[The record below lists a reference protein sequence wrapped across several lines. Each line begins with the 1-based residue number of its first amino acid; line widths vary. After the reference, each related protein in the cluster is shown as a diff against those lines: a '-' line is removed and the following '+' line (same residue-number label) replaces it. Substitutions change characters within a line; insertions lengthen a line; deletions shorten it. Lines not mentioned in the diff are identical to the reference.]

1 MRLRC
6 FRFDRHRTLKCVGT
20 NGDLFHTRNNP
31 NVRKYCQSVGDA
43 MEEHRIWDVV
53 ARVYYNVKVALWALL
68 ITSVI
73 FLAFQLPRLSAISAA
88 IAATRA
94 AEVAAENA
102 GYCERLGMKA
112 VWCNAGGRNR
122 ANGRCKP
129 ATITAPDAVD
139 RSSTGT

>member
-1 MRLRC
+1 MC
-6 FRFDRHRTLKCVGT
+6 FTVRQTLGE
-20 NGDLFHTRNNP
+20 
-31 NVRKYCQSVGDA
+31 A
-43 MEEHRIWDVV
+43 MEADRIWNVV
-53 ARVYYNVKVALWALL
+53 ARVYYNAEVALWALL

-112 VWCNAGGRNR
+112 
-122 ANGRCKP
+122 
-129 ATITAPDAVD
+129 ATQPYSDCLLTIGDFRRKVEQRIDAEND
-139 RSSTGT
+139 F

>member
-1 MRLRC
+1 MC
-6 FRFDRHRTLKCVGT
+6 FT
-20 NGDLFHTRNNP
+20 
-31 NVRKYCQSVGDA
+31 VRQSLGEA
-43 MEEHRIWDVV
+43 MEADRIWDVV
-53 ARVYYNVKVALWALL
+53 ARVYYNAEVALWALL

-112 VWCNAGGRNR
+112 
-122 ANGRCKP
+122 
-129 ATITAPDAVD
+129 ATQPYSDCLLTIGDFRRKVEQRIDAEND
-139 RSSTGT
+139 F